1 VDEYSLAFQDLTR
14 TSSKV
19 SGGDVEADDG
29 DSADDPNEEITSDGA
44 GADEDIAEPSM
55 SDRDA
60 WIAAVYENSFQGRAE
75 GNDTMETVTEIGV
88 AAVSI
93 HAHRVQCRRFAG
105 PGAVDALSDYLELLM
120 VRTRPAIVVA
130 RKIDLIAVSCSSPAA
145 ERGAARRDSQCRVE
159 KPVTSPS

>member
-19 SGGDVEADDG
+19 SDGDVEADDG
-29 DSADDPNEEITSDGA
+29 DSVDDPNEEITSDGA

-93 HAHRVQCRRFAG
+93 HAHRVQCRRF
-105 PGAVDALSDYLELLM
+105 
-120 VRTRPAIVVA
+120 
-130 RKIDLIAVSCSSPAA
+130 
-145 ERGAARRDSQCRVE
+145 
-159 KPVTSPS
+159 